1 MRTQDL
7 GPFHSCVPLSPGV
20 LAVLS
25 LLGCSSSSAVPAS
38 TDAGDDGAVTMCD
51 AALPV
56 SGDAGVGV
64 CSQCKA
70 AKCAAELAACRAD
83 CACDA
88 IEVCL
93 EETGLDYTACPGA
106 VSAISSGEQALT
118 TLADCTAVMCFSECF
133 PTDGGSPTD
142 AGGQ

>member
-1 MRTQDL
+1 MTKPDL
-7 GPFHSCVPLSPGV
+7 APFPLCAPFSACV

-25 LLGCSSSSAVPAS
+25 LLGCSSSSAPPAS
-38 TDAGDDGAVTMCD
+38 TDAGDDGAVATCD

-56 SGDAGVGV
+56 SGDGGAGV

-83 CACDA
+83 CACDG

-118 TLADCTAVMCFSECF
+118 TLADCTAVMCLSECF